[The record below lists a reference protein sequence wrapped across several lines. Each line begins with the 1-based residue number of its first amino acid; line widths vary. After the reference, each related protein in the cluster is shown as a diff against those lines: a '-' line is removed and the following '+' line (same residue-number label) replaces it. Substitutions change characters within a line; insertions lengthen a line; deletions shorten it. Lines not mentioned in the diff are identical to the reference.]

1 MTTAW
6 DELSETIAAA
16 PCPVD
21 VLPPGPRAAECLDG
35 LGVTTASWLG
45 AVVDNSGG
53 LLVDHGWLRVL
64 GGGTDTLPDILTAQS
79 FDTEHFLVAYDVLGG
94 KFAWSPATMRYFAPD
109 VLEWE
114 DLDLGY
120 SAWLH
125 AMLGGALEGLYETLR
140 WPGWQDEVAA
150 ARADQGIHLFPPPW
164 SAEGKDVS
172 RVSRK
177 VVPMGELLSPH
188 GNQGS

>member
-35 LGVTTASWLG
+35 LGITTASPR
-45 AVVDNSGG
+45 N
-53 LLVDHGWLRVL
+53 
-64 GGGTDTLPDILTAQS
+64 P

-94 KFAWSPATMRYFAPD
+94 KFAWSPVTMRYFAPD
-109 VLEWE
+109 ILEWE

-125 AMLGGALEGLYETLR
+125 AMLGGALEGFYETLR
-140 WPGWQDEVAA
+140 WPSWQDEVAA
-150 ARADQGIHLFPPPW
+150 ARADQGLPPP
-164 SAEGKDVS
+164 
-172 RVSRK
+172 
-177 VVPMGELLSPH
+177 
-188 GNQGS
+188 